1 MPQLAARPPVLSNA
15 ASTRAPDRLAPPPRS
30 TDTRDAHDTLDDPL
44 TLIATANTLRAAQPA
59 RAAHAPAAG
68 FDWTSQLSHRR
79 VTDTPDAFA
88 R

>member
-1 MPQLAARPPVLSNA
+1 M
-15 ASTRAPDRLAPPPRS
+15 
-30 TDTRDAHDTLDDPL
+30 
-44 TLIATANTLRAAQPA
+44 ANTLRAAQPA

-88 R
+88 H